1 MDLTENIIF
10 TMASRRKKVSEKDI
24 QTFIDELNSD
34 LFDYE

>member
-10 TMASRRKKVSEKDI
+10 TMAPRRKKVSEKDT

-34 LFDYE
+34 IFDYE